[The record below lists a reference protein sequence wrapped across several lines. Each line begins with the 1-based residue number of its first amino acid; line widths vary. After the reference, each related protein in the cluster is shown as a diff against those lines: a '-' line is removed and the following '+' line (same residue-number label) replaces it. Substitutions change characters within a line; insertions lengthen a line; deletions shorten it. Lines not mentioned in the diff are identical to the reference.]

1 MASVIVTATASG
13 SAAKQSSRSAETGM
27 STARVRSPE
36 WASTSSRVIAPSRR
50 PRVTAKPPLVVAMAA
65 QPMEAKRRAEPSSH
79 ALGMKSGVPGT
90 WRARRV
96 SAFSD
101 CEVVVVMSAPYRC
114 GATAGSAGGCR
125 GHVGLGILRKLPI
138 LHLARHR
145 EDVADVDGVDL
156 HHALIVHVQVDQ
168 FQAVV
173 LLPERLGARLDALQ
187 VVERVD
193 REAIVIHAR
202 ALHGIVLGDEE
213 DELVPVHTTEDQPAA
228 ILGHDRHFLEAE
240 HLFEEGADVRTA
252 FLAE

>member
-1 MASVIVTATASG
+1 MAAAIVTATLSG

-79 ALGMKSGVPGT
+79 ALGMRSGVPGT
-90 WRARRV
+90 WRARKV

-101 CEVVVVMSAPYRC
+101 CEVVVMSAPYWC

-125 GHVGLGILRKLPI
+125 GHVGLGILRKLPV

-145 EDVADVDGVDL
+145 EDVADVEGVDL

-173 LLPERLGARLDALQ
+173 LLPERLRARLDALQ
-187 VVERVD
+187 VVE
-193 REAIVIHAR
+193 
-202 ALHGIVLGDEE
+202 
-213 DELVPVHTTEDQPAA
+213 
-228 ILGHDRHFLEAE
+228 
-240 HLFEEGADVRTA
+240 
-252 FLAE
+252 